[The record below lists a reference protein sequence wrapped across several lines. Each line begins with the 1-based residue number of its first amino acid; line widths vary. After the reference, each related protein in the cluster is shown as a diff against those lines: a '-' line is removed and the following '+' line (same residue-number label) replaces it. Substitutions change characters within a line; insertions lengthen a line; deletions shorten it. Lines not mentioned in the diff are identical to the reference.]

1 MQYLEQ
7 HDILFYNQYG
17 FRKNY
22 STFLALQCLSNKITV
37 AIDNKKY
44 TIGIFLDLSKAFDT
58 VNHNILLKKFEHY
71 GIRGLA
77 LDWITSYLSGRQQFV
92 EYNGTSSSY
101 NDVICGVPQ
110 GSVLAPLL
118 FLIYI
123 NDICN
128 ASNILELI
136 LFADDTNIFF
146 SDDDISQLMNV
157 VNSQMEKISEWFR
170 ANMLSLNEKKSN
182 FMIFRPRQKRQT
194 IELLLKING
203 QKIDN
208 VKETM
213 FLGVILDEY
222 MSWKSHISHIASKI
236 SKSIGIIY
244 KSSFYLSKSA
254 LRTLYYALIYPYIQ
268 YCIIIWGSTY
278 PTCLY
283 RINLLQKRVIRI
295 INREAYDAPT
305 DPIFKDLNILKL
317 NDIYLLQLGIFM
329 YKYQNNLLPINF
341 ANSFLRTDQV
351 HNYNTR
357 ASRLFYVP
365 SCRTN
370 IRKFTV
376 NYQGLC
382 FYNSIDA
389 DIRNVAS
396 ISLFQSKLKTYLSSN

>member
-1 MQYLEQ
+1 
-7 HDILFYNQYG
+7 
-17 FRKNY
+17 
-22 STFLALQCLSNKITV
+22 
-37 AIDNKKY
+37 
-44 TIGIFLDLSKAFDT
+44 
-58 VNHNILLKKFEHY
+58 
-71 GIRGLA
+71 
-77 LDWITSYLSGRQQFV
+77 
-92 EYNGTSSSY
+92 
-101 NDVICGVPQ
+101 
-110 GSVLAPLL
+110 
-118 FLIYI
+118 
-123 NDICN
+123 
-128 ASNILELI
+128 
-136 LFADDTNIFF
+136 
-146 SDDDISQLMNV
+146 
-157 VNSQMEKISEWFR
+157 
-170 ANMLSLNEKKSN
+170 
-182 FMIFRPRQKRQT
+182 
-194 IELLLKING
+194 
-203 QKIDN
+203 
-208 VKETM
+208 M
-213 FLGVILDEY
+213 FLGAILDEH

-236 SKSIGIIY
+236 SKSICIIY

-365 SCRTN
+365 SCQTN

-376 NYQGLC
+376 NYQGPC

>member
-1 MQYLEQ
+1 M
-7 HDILFYNQYG
+7 
-17 FRKNY
+17 
-22 STFLALQCLSNKITV
+22 
-37 AIDNKKY
+37 
-44 TIGIFLDLSKAFDT
+44 
-58 VNHNILLKKFEHY
+58 
-71 GIRGLA
+71 
-77 LDWITSYLSGRQQFV
+77 
-92 EYNGTSSSY
+92 
-101 NDVICGVPQ
+101 
-110 GSVLAPLL
+110 
-118 FLIYI
+118 
-123 NDICN
+123 
-128 ASNILELI
+128 ELI

-213 FLGVILDEY
+213 FLGVILDEH

-244 KSSFYLSKSA
+244 KSSFYLSKSV

-268 YCIIIWGSTY
+268 YCIIIWRSTY

-295 INREAYDAPT
+295 TNRVVYDAPT

-329 YKYQNNLLPINF
+329 YKYQ
-341 ANSFLRTDQV
+341 
-351 HNYNTR
+351 
-357 ASRLFYVP
+357 
-365 SCRTN
+365 
-370 IRKFTV
+370 
-376 NYQGLC
+376 
-382 FYNSIDA
+382 
-389 DIRNVAS
+389 
-396 ISLFQSKLKTYLSSN
+396 KTYCL